1 MSPTTRAVLRRTLVR
16 LCSLTARRERGLR
29 ILTYHRVNDRHP
41 HDRLTVTP
49 RAFAAQMEALRASGR
64 AVVSLARTLP
74 TLEGREPVPAGAVA
88 LTFDD
93 GYADNVTDALPIL
106 ERFGFPAAF
115 FVVTGLMGTSRTLD
129 RYQRC
134 CDADRMMTWDEV
146 RALRDR
152 GHTIGG
158 HGRTH
163 RELAGLPET
172 EVRDEAEQCADDIRR
187 EIGERPTL
195 FCYPRGS
202 ENAQARRIVGEAGF
216 VAACTVYP
224 GANPPGTELLA
235 LRRTEVSG
243 DDTLTDFRLKLE
255 GGFDAWH
262 RLAQARHRGARW

>member
-1 MSPTTRAVLRRTLVR
+1 MSPAARAVLRRALAR
-16 LCSLTARRERGLR
+16 LCALAARREEGLR

-41 HDRLTVTP
+41 HDRLTVAP
-49 RAFAAQMEALRASGR
+49 RAFAAQMQALRESGR
-64 AVVSLARTLP
+64 PVLSLARALP
-74 TLEGREPVPAGAVA
+74 ALQGGEPLPARAVA

-93 GYADNVTDALPIL
+93 GYADNATDALPIL

-115 FVVTGLMGTSRTLD
+115 FVVTGLMGSSRTLD
-129 RYQRC
+129 RYQTC
-134 CDADRMMTWDEV
+134 CDADRMMRWDEV

-152 GHTIGG
+152 GHSIGG

-163 RELAGLPET
+163 RELARLTET
-172 EVRDEAEQCADDIRR
+172 EVRDEAEQCAEDIHR
-187 EIGERPTL
+187 ETGERPTL

-202 ENAQARRIVGEAGF
+202 ENAVARRIVGEAGF
-216 VAACTVYP
+216 ALACTVYP

-243 DDTLTDFRLKLE
+243 DDALADFRLKLE

-262 RLAQARHRGARW
+262 RLAQARHRAAGR